1 MDKERLKEQDEKNK
15 AALKELY
22 DKEIVEASN
31 QMFDQMTEDQL
42 VEVQK
47 KAQVLLGLLKKAHE
61 TGDPS
66 SEQATQLVQKHKEW
80 LAYTWPTYS
89 VDLHRGLGEHYAT
102 DEGLVQY
109 YDVAAGKGAAT
120 FFKEAI
126 YRFTETHRD
135 SF

>member
-47 KAQVLLGLLKKAHE
+47 KLK
-61 TGDPS
+61 
-66 SEQATQLVQKHKEW
+66 
-80 LAYTWPTYS
+80 TY
-89 VDLHRGLGEHYAT
+89 
-102 DEGLVQY
+102 
-109 YDVAAGKGAAT
+109 
-120 FFKEAI
+120 
-126 YRFTETHRD
+126 
-135 SF
+135 